1 MKLLIQ
7 SETQYNSVEIIS
19 ANICV
24 KISANICVKKSADI
38 CVKISANI
46 CVKNLRTPA

>member
-24 KISANICVKKSADI
+24 KISANICVKNYSHMLLYQ
-38 CVKISANI
+38 SQ
-46 CVKNLRTPA
+46 T

>member
-7 SETQYNSVEIIS
+7 SETQYNSVKIIS

-24 KISANICVKKSADI
+24 KNSADI
-38 CVKISANI
+38 CVKNYNHMLLYHSQS
-46 CVKNLRTPA
+46 

>member
-7 SETQYNSVEIIS
+7 SETQYNSVKIIS

-24 KISANICVKKSADI
+24 KNSASICVKNSANICVKINSHMLLYH
-38 CVKISANI
+38 SQS
-46 CVKNLRTPA
+46 